1 MLNIRHW
8 TTGVLL
14 LATLGITATSSNAL
28 SSTHL
33 KFISGQSITQSP
45 QAQDSQS
52 LNSVKQQFRQDAAQL
67 AQCGNSSPPSRKL
80 SVSGIEGRSTSSRLP
95 GILQRN
101 PDGSERKVAPVIS
114 GMPIPI
120 TVLNPAGRK
129 VADIQPDKEG
139 YFRVTLKP
147 GTYRFVPKFQ
157 DSNYLVLGNRDKL
170 KTIKVTQGKFTTI
183 NLTYTELIP

>member
-1 MLNIRHW
+1 MLNVRHL

-28 SSTHL
+28 SPRNVE
-33 KFISGQSITQSP
+33 FISGRFLAQSL
-45 QAQDSQS
+45 QAQDFQAP
-52 LNSVKQQFRQDAAQL
+52 NSVKQQFRQDAAQL
-67 AQCGNSSPPSRKL
+67 AQRGNFPSSSRKL

-95 GILQRN
+95 GIIQRN

-114 GMPIPI
+114 GMGIPI
-120 TVLNPAGRK
+120 TVLNQAGRK

-147 GTYRFVPKFQ
+147 GTYRFAPKFQ
-157 DSNYLVLGNRDKL
+157 DSNYLVLGSRDKL
-170 KTIKVTQGKFTTI
+170 KTIKVTQGKFTTV

>member
-1 MLNIRHW
+1 MLNVRHL

-14 LATLGITATSSNAL
+14 LATLGITATSTNAL
-28 SSTHL
+28 LPTNL
-33 KFISGQSITQSP
+33 EFISGRSITQSP
-45 QAQDSQS
+45 LAQDSQAP
-52 LNSVKQQFRQDAAQL
+52 NSVKPQSRQYAAQL
-67 AQCGNSSPPSRKL
+67 ALAGNSPSPSRKL

-95 GILQRN
+95 GIIRLN
-101 PDGSERKVAPVIS
+101 PDGSEPKIAPVIS

-120 TVLNPAGRK
+120 TVLNQAGRK

-139 YFRVTLKP
+139 YFRLTLKP
-147 GTYRFVPKFQ
+147 GTYRLVPKFQ

-170 KTIKVTQGKFTTI
+170 KTIKVTQGKFTTV

>member
-1 MLNIRHW
+1 MLNVRHL

-14 LATLGITATSSNAL
+14 LATLGITATSTNAL
-28 SSTHL
+28 SPSNVE
-33 KFISGQSITQSP
+33 FISGRAIAQSI
-45 QAQDSQS
+45 QAQDFQAPNS
-52 LNSVKQQFRQDAAQL
+52 LKQQFRQDAAQL
-67 AQCGNSSPPSRKL
+67 AQQGNSPSSSRKL

-95 GILQRN
+95 GIIQRN

-120 TVLNPAGRK
+120 TVLNQAGRK
-129 VADIQPDKEG
+129 VANIQPDKEG

-157 DSNYLVLGNRDKL
+157 DSNYLVLGSRDKL
-170 KTIKVTQGKFTTI
+170 KTIKVTQGKFTTV